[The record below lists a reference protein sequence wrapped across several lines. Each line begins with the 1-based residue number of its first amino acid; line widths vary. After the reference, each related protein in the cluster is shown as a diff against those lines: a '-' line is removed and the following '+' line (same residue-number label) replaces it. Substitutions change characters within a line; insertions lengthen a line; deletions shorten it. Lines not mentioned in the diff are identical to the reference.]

1 MNGGEERMPNALTLA
16 CGDNEIVRP
25 LITGKVNVDGVN
37 LTILTDMDSATRH

>member
-1 MNGGEERMPNALTLA
+1 MPRKIPITLA

-37 LTILTDMDSATRH
+37 LTILTDMDSATRIGVS